1 MVMVKYHCRVL
12 LIIVFLILLLVLYL
26 VQGALSVCPESF
38 TETCLLPAQRLQ
50 QYVRELPP
58 LAGFYTA
65 YNESELINIC
75 RYKPKYGITTKFII
89 SC

>member
-1 MVMVKYHCRVL
+1 MVKVKYHCRVL

-65 YNESELINIC
+65 YNKSELINIC